1 MYRIKNATI
10 ADMDFLIEMAKGQG
24 WDPGLCDAK
33 SFFAA
38 DNRGFF
44 IGELDGKP
52 ISCISAVRYNDY
64 GFIGFYIVKEEFR
77 NKGYG
82 LKIWQH
88 ALDYLNSA
96 NVGLD
101 GVVTQVE
108 NYKKFGFKLAHANA
122 RYKGRIAQ
130 DFTGDNIINASFVDF
145 EALNQY
151 DKTHFGAER
160 KKFLKEWITQKES
173 YSFCYVEN
181 DQIKGF
187 ATVRKTF
194 SGHKIGPLF
203 AQDKDIA
210 QSLLLALASKLEGA
224 EFFLDINEEF
234 TPAVEL
240 VKQYGM
246 KRVFETKR
254 MYTKQQPWAK
264 WDEVFGITSFELG

>member
-1 MYRIKNATI
+1 MYRIKNATL
-10 ADMDFLIEMAKGQG
+10 ADMDFLIEMAKNQG

-38 DNRGFF
+38 DNMGFF

-52 ISCISAVRYNDY
+52 ISCISAVKYNDY
-64 GFIGFYIVKEEFR
+64 GFVGFYIVKNEFQG
-77 NKGYG
+77 KGYG
-82 LKIWQH
+82 LELWKH
-88 ALDYLNSA
+88 ALDYLNGA

-108 NYKKFGFKLAHANA
+108 NYKKFGFKLAHSNA
-122 RYKGRIAQ
+122 RYSGRISENNI
-130 DFTGDNIINASFVDF
+130 DGNIINALLVDF

-160 KKFLKEWITQKES
+160 KEFLKEWLGQKES
-173 YSFCYVEN
+173 LSLCYVEN
-181 DQIKGF
+181 NEIKGF
-187 ATVRKTF
+187 GTVRKTF
-194 SGHKIGPLF
+194 GGNKIGPLF

-210 QSLLLALASKLEGA
+210 QSLLLALASKLEGS

-240 VKQYGM
+240 VNKYNM